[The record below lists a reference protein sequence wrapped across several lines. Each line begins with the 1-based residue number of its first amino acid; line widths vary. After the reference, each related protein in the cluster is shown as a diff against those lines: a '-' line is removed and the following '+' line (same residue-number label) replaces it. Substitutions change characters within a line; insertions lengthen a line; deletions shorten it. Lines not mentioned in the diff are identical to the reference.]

1 MPPKGKISRWLKL
14 MGMTTSVATR
24 YTGLRILNALGFSE
38 RVRKRLPLT
47 NAKVGARIARTLG
60 ELKGPVMKMGQMA
73 SLSTDILPK
82 EIAEPLAALRKDA
95 PPVSF
100 DVIASQIETELGS
113 PPEELY
119 RSFDRAPYAAASIGQ
134 VHRAV
139 TDDGREVVVKVQYPG
154 VDKSVRADLSHM
166 RFALKASGMTRERP
180 EAFERIFEELTLR
193 LEEELDYTHEADNVR
208 LLGEFHRSDPYVS
221 VPTVVGERSAGRILT
236 LSFEGGETLET
247 AAKFPKAVRDRIG
260 ERLMR
265 LVFSEIFGCGA
276 LHADPNPANF
286 AFRPDGTFA
295 LYDFGAVKRFT
306 DDEQRGMRDVLRGAV
321 YEDYDAAER
330 GMIAIGARDRD
341 GPPVDPRVYKI
352 WRDLVAPVFD
362 RDRPFDFGR
371 SNLHLRLIRMLPEFK
386 EAAKSF
392 NLPVHLLLVQRTFAG
407 LYANLRTLGAR
418 VSGGQVVEQVLG
430 DSEDAAYTGELSD
443 VLERR
448 TASSDVSPTAAQIR
462 PTRSNHHGWNPP
474 ST

>member
-1 MPPKGKISRWLKL
+1 MPPRGKFSRWLKL

-38 RVRKRLPLT
+38 RARKRLPLT
-47 NAKVGARIARTLG
+47 NARVGARIARTLG

-73 SLSTDILPK
+73 SLSTDILPR

-95 PPVSF
+95 PPVPF
-100 DVIASQIETELGS
+100 EVIAEQVESELGF
-113 PPEELY
+113 PPEELF

-154 VDKSVRADLSHM
+154 VDRSVRADLSHM

-180 EAFERIFEELTLR
+180 EAFDRIFAELTAR

-208 LLGEFHRSDPYVS
+208 LLGAFHEDHRFVT
-221 VPTVVGERSAGRILT
+221 VPEVVGERSAQRVLT
-236 LSFEGGETLET
+236 LSFEDGEALES
-247 AAKFPKAVRDRIG
+247 AAEFPQEVRDRIG
-260 ERLMR
+260 EHLMR
-265 LVFSEIFGCGA
+265 MVFSQIFGCGA

-286 AFRPDGTFA
+286 AFRPDGTYA

-306 DDEQRGMRDVLRGAV
+306 DDERRGMGDVLRGAV

-330 GMIAIGARDRD
+330 GMVAIGARDPD
-341 GPPVDPRVYKI
+341 GPPVDPMVYKT
-352 WRDLVAPVFD
+352 WRDLIAPVFAG
-362 RDRPFDFGR
+362 DRPFDFGR
-371 SNLHLRLIRMLPEFK
+371 STLHLQLIRKLPEFK

-392 NLPVHLLLVQRTFAG
+392 KLPVHLMLVQRTFAG

-418 VSGGQVVEQVLG
+418 VRGGRIVGRAIGGPGKAG
-430 DSEDAAYTGELSD
+430 DSIAPAGGEIEAEL
-443 VLERR
+443 R
-448 TASSDVSPTAAQIR
+448 SSDW
-462 PTRSNHHGWNPP
+462 G
-474 ST
+474 

>member
-1 MPPKGKISRWLKL
+1 

-24 YTGLRILNALGFSE
+24 YTGLRIMNALGFKE
-38 RVRKRLPLT
+38 RARKRLPLT
-47 NAKVGARIARTLG
+47 NARVGARIARTLG

-73 SLSTDILPK
+73 SISTDILPR

-95 PPVSF
+95 PPVAF
-100 DVIASQIETELGS
+100 EVIERQIEAELGS
-113 PPEELY
+113 PPEALY
-119 RSFDRAPYAAASIGQ
+119 RRFDREPYAAASIGQ

-139 TDDGREVVVKVQYPG
+139 TDDGRDVVVKVQYPG
-154 VDKSVRADLSHM
+154 VDRSVRADLSHM

-180 EAFERIFEELTLR
+180 EAFERIFQELTAR

-208 LLGEFHRSDPYVS
+208 LLGEFHRGDPYVS
-221 VPTVVGERSAGRILT
+221 VPAVVGERSAQRVLT

-247 AAKFPKAVRDRIG
+247 AARFPQEIRDRIG
-260 ERLMR
+260 EQLMR
-265 LVFSEIFGCGA
+265 LVYSQIFDCGA

-286 AFRPDGTFA
+286 AFRRDGTFA

-306 DDEQRGMRDVLRGAV
+306 DTEREGMVDVLRGAI

-330 GMIAIGARDRD
+330 GMIGIGARDPA
-341 GPPVDPRVYKI
+341 GPPVDPYVYKT

-362 RDRPFDFGR
+362 RERPFDFGR
-371 SNLHLRLIRMLPEFK
+371 STLHLQLIRKLPEFK

-392 NLPVHLLLVQRTFAG
+392 NLPVHLMLVQRTFAG

-418 VSGGQVVEQVLG
+418 VRGGAVLEQVIG
-430 DSEDAAYTGELSD
+430 GPDGGADEDYAVELD
-443 VLERR
+443 LER
-448 TASSDVSPTAAQIR
+448 SSSSREARPSAAQ
-462 PTRSNHHGWNPP
+462 PTPIRSNHQG
-474 ST
+474 